1 MHSHNF
7 IQAPLAGE
15 PASVPPTSKA
25 SCIVLSDRN
34 CVSNSLPGHQLK
46 WSLSLF
52 NLWKQVQKSAKS
64 VDFTSVGALIERTRV
79 VEQLSVQ
86 LAREVTFR
94 ATYLRVIE
102 IEIKLVFNI

>member
-1 MHSHNF
+1 M
-7 IQAPLAGE
+7 
-15 PASVPPTSKA
+15 
-25 SCIVLSDRN
+25 
-34 CVSNSLPGHQLK
+34 
-46 WSLSLF
+46 
-52 NLWKQVQKSAKS
+52 QKSAKS